1 MPGLHRFILQC
12 FGQKK
17 DRSIFSLFGAG
28 PLFLSLYGTVWEKN
42 GHGSRRGAGASRW
55 MARKER
61 KGKTKGG
68 KAAALRIRERRVAD
82 YCGLFEA
89 MAVIVTVRSPAGRLI
104 STSSSTFLPSSALPT
119 GESTLIFPRLT
130 SNSSG
135 PTSW

>member
-1 MPGLHRFILQC
+1 MPGLHRFIVQC

-17 DRSIFSLFGAG
+17 DWSIFSLFGAG
-28 PLFLSLYGTVWEKN
+28 ALFLSLYGNVSEKN

-61 KGKTKGG
+61 KGKTRGG
-68 KAAALRIRERRVAD
+68 KATALRIRERRAD

-89 MAVIVTVRSPAGRLI
+89 TAVIVTVRSPAGRLI

>member
-1 MPGLHRFILQC
+1 MPGLHRFVVQC

-28 PLFLSLYGTVWEKN
+28 ALFLSLYGIVWEKS
-42 GHGSRRGAGASRW
+42 GHGSRRGAGAQQG
-55 MARKER
+55 MARKET
-61 KGKTKGG
+61 GGNQGG
-68 KAAALRIRERRVAD
+68 KAAALRIRERRGD